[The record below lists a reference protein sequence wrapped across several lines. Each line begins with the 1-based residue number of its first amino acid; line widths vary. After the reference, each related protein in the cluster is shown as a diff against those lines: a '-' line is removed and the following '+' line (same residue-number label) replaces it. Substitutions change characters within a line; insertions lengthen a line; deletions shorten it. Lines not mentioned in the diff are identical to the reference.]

1 MPNRTEIR
9 AFFSGRVDR
18 EIQNDF
24 DQEVARSNMRVA
36 GWALPIVFLMELFN
50 IVFVLFFTRRGL
62 ESPGNRLYFGLYVSL
77 AVVTLLSYLLLLW
90 LRREP
95 ARRAGH
101 AMRAAPFYVAFL
113 SLWSVGISLM
123 DSRGKEGSSDV
134 MVFVMIGLAILM
146 YIRPWQSLLIY
157 GGSYAVFMFVLP
169 LVRDPAI
176 DKRGL
181 YINTAVFMVF
191 ILCIALFQ
199 FHNKREDFL
208 NRRIISIQNEQI
220 RRINERLNHLVVT
233 DTLSDLYNRR
243 FLDAMLPEKWRR
255 QLENRGT
262 AAVFMLDID
271 DFKRYNDLMG
281 HQAGDVC
288 LRQIAYV
295 MKHILNQPEDV
306 LIRYG
311 GEEFS
316 AVRFGCTREEALA
329 LAERLRAQVDEL
341 GVVYDDGEGRGRITV
356 SIGLCHGVL
365 TPGDTVELYL
375 RRADEALY
383 NAKRAGKNRVEEWR
397 AVSVVH

>member
-1 MPNRTEIR
+1 M
-9 AFFSGRVDR
+9 
-18 EIQNDF
+18 
-24 DQEVARSNMRVA
+24 
-36 GWALPIVFLMELFN
+36 
-50 IVFVLFFTRRGL
+50 
-62 ESPGNRLYFGLYVSL
+62 
-77 AVVTLLSYLLLLW
+77 
-90 LRREP
+90 
-95 ARRAGH
+95 
-101 AMRAAPFYVAFL
+101 
-113 SLWSVGISLM
+113 
-123 DSRGKEGSSDV
+123 
-134 MVFVMIGLAILM
+134 
-146 YIRPWQSLLIY
+146 
-157 GGSYAVFMFVLP
+157 
-169 LVRDPAI
+169 
-176 DKRGL
+176 
-181 YINTAVFMVF
+181 
-191 ILCIALFQ
+191 
-199 FHNKREDFL
+199 
-208 NRRIISIQNEQI
+208 
-220 RRINERLNHLVVT
+220 VT